1 MSLKLSPLCPRQITD
16 AAERRPWDAQLAAWL
31 VTPLRG
37 TVLTPNHL
45 TTIRLSV
52 GLFGAIVF
60 ALGRQP
66 LLAALLVV
74 LSNFLDHTDGE
85 FARMTGQYSTFGHY
99 YDLAADAIVT
109 VGLFVGIGIGLRGG
123 ELGTPAILYG
133 LIAGAA
139 IATIFQIRNV
149 LENRQGKVAT
159 RQISAAGFEAEDV
172 LYLLPLVIVF
182 NLLDGFLVAA
192 AIGAPLTLAIV
203 AVDFQRRMRPPAP

>member
-1 MSLKLSPLCPRQITD
+1 MPAD
-16 AAERRPWDAQLAAWL
+16 RRPWDARVAAWL

-37 TVLTPNHL
+37 TALTPNHL
-45 TTIRLSV
+45 TTIRLIV

-85 FARMTGQYSTFGHY
+85 FARMTDQYSTFGHY

-109 VGLFVGIGIGLRGG
+109 VGLFIGIGIGLRGG
-123 ELGTPAILYG
+123 ELGVLAILYG

-139 IATIFQIRNV
+139 VATIFQIRNV
-149 LENRQGKVAT
+149 LENRLGKVAT
-159 RQISAAGFEAEDV
+159 RQVSAAGFEAEDV

-182 NLLDGFLVAA
+182 DVLDGFLVAA
-192 AIGAPLTLAIV
+192 AIGAPLALALV
-203 AVDFQRRMRPPAP
+203 AFDFQRRMRTPVP